1 MHVLITAASRHGST
15 WEIAEAIGETL
26 TEAGI
31 TTTVIAPE
39 LVGEVADYDAVILG
53 SAVYAG
59 RWLDAARRLVDRA
72 GPDLARRP
80 VWLFSSGPIGDP
92 PKPVGDPADAEPIIE
107 RTKARE
113 HRVLAGRLVKSEL
126 NLAERAITAVVKAPE
141 GDFRDWDEIRSWA
154 AEIAAALRQ
163 TDQASG
169 PA

>member
-31 TTTVIAPE
+31 TATVITPE

-59 RWLDAARRLVDRA
+59 RWLDPARRFVESAAL
-72 GPDLARRP
+72 DLARRP

-92 PKPVGDPADAEPIIE
+92 PKPVGDPADAAPIIE
-107 RTKARE
+107 RTGARE
-113 HRVLAGRLVKSEL
+113 HRVFAGRLVKSEL
-126 NLAERAITAVVKAPE
+126 NLAERAIAAVVKAPE

-163 TDQASG
+163 ETES
-169 PA
+169 